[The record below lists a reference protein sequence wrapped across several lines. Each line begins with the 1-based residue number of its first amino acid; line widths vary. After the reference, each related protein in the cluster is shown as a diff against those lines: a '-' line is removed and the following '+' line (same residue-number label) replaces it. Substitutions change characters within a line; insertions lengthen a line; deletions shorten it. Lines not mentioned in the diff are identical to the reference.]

1 MRPAAPPPSSLRS
14 GQRGL
19 GGPGRGRSQGLEVPQ
34 ALAAVTARL
43 PARLPAAAR
52 GNEALWAP
60 PFSRR
65 ISSRLRVE
73 AQGRRRPAPPAATM
87 CDCFHVVLPT
97 WPGAPGSGAPHPR
110 LQPASLG
117 RVGSAGELGRDAGAQ
132 CGTGCARG
140 RKGRRD
146 GMGTGGPAG
155 PLCFLVPRRLCGSLH
170 LVCTRACSV
179 RLPPF
184 PVSAAAH
191 FVSRVS
197 ITLCGCL
204 RSRLA
209 GWLCLSLTFS
219 SRCSCNPLG
228 PAALPSKAATTEGG
242 RCASYWMEQAQ
253 GEQAPAL
260 G

>member
-97 WPGAPGSGAPHPR
+97 WPGAPGSGQSCPLMCQSYLVTHAPGAHPWQSATSKVQSRATIDPANLLRGCPLVDVLGMSYTRVERGGAGQGCDQPKHLHR
-110 LQPASLG
+110 L
-117 RVGSAGELGRDAGAQ
+117 
-132 CGTGCARG
+132 
-140 RKGRRD
+140 
-146 GMGTGGPAG
+146 
-155 PLCFLVPRRLCGSLH
+155 
-170 LVCTRACSV
+170 
-179 RLPPF
+179 
-184 PVSAAAH
+184 
-191 FVSRVS
+191 
-197 ITLCGCL
+197 
-204 RSRLA
+204 
-209 GWLCLSLTFS
+209 
-219 SRCSCNPLG
+219 
-228 PAALPSKAATTEGG
+228 
-242 RCASYWMEQAQ
+242 
-253 GEQAPAL
+253 
-260 G
+260 